1 MDLKVNLKKERARS
15 ALFSYA
21 VIKKIECLLTQ
32 DRIIRIMKDNSVVRV
47 YNLEV
52 NRTHNYFAEGC
63 VVHNKPVQID
73 SQEMPGPNEP
83 TIW

>member
-1 MDLKVNLKKERARS
+1 
-15 ALFSYA
+15 
-21 VIKKIECLLTQ
+21 
-32 DRIIRIMKDNSVVRV
+32 MKNNSVVRV

-63 VVHNKPVQID
+63 VVHNKTVPIM
-73 SQEMPGPNEP
+73 EMEAPGPNEP